1 MIETHGFRTTSAHYA
16 RMGRQECQRIHRA
29 SLEILE
35 RVGVDVHDEKAR
47 DLLVKGG
54 ARADGI
60 RVRLSEYMV
69 ERALSL
75 APKRLTLCNRSGEV
89 AIRAWGYNTYYG
101 GGSDCLNVLDHRTG
115 QRRRP
120 VLQDVKEAVLL
131 QDALPELE
139 FVMSMFLPED
149 VDPSLYDRYQME
161 VMLNHTTKPIVF
173 VTPDFQGTVAA
184 IEMCEVVAG
193 GAEAFQRRPF
203 ATCYIN
209 VTSGLTANAEALQK
223 CMYLA
228 EKGLPLLYIPLN
240 AGGVNSPATTA
251 GCMASMNAGTLLGIV
266 LAQLVREG
274 TPVAVPGWNGGPY
287 NLKTMVGNYV
297 LADEQ
302 GVPTEMGKFY
312 ELPVFGLGGST
323 DSKVLDQQCGME
335 VTLSLM
341 TALLHGANIVHDV
354 GFMDS
359 GLQGSLQ
366 LQVIANDTIGFLRAA
381 TAGVVVDEETL
392 ALDVVEELGPTGDY
406 LGHEHTLRHYR
417 EPFYSTL
424 ADKGTHSQWVER
436 GATAMEERAAR
447 QVDKILEQHQPE
459 PLSAD
464 VQKDLKRII
473 EREQAR
479 FDKKARH
486 GAS

>member
-1 MIETHGFRTTSAHYA
+1 MIETSGSHMSSAHYA
-16 RMGRQECQRIHRA
+16 RMGEQERKKIHMA

-47 DLLVKGG
+47 DILVSGG
-54 ARADGI
+54 ARADGL
-60 RVRLSEYMV
+60 RVRIPEYMV
-69 ERALSL
+69 ARALAT
-75 APKRLTLCNRSGEV
+75 APKRLTLHDRHGRV

-101 GGSDCLNVLDHRTG
+101 GGSDCLNVLDHRSG
-115 QRRRP
+115 KRRRP
-120 VLQDVKEAVLL
+120 LLQDVVDAAVL
-131 QDALPELE
+131 QDALPELD

-149 VDPSLYDRYQME
+149 VDQRIYDRYQME

-173 VTPDFQGTVAA
+173 VTPDFKGCVAA
-184 IEMCEVVAG
+184 VEMCEVVAG
-193 GAEAFQRRPF
+193 SAQAFQQRPF

-209 VTSGLTANAEALQK
+209 VTSGLVANEEALQK

-228 EKGLPLLYIPLN
+228 EKGLPMLYIPLN
-240 AGGVNSPATTA
+240 AGGVNSPVTTA

-266 LAQLVREG
+266 LAQLVRPG
-274 TPVAVPGWNGGPY
+274 VPVAVPGWNGGPY

-302 GVPTEMGKFY
+302 GVPTEMGKYY

-323 DSKVLDQQCGME
+323 DSKLLDQQAGME
-335 VTLSLM
+335 ATLSLM

-366 LQVIANDTIGFLRAA
+366 LQVIADDTLGFLRAM
-381 TAGVVVDEETL
+381 TRGVVVDEETL
-392 ALDVVEELGPTGDY
+392 ALDAIEELGPTGDY
-406 LGHEHTLRHYR
+406 LTSPYTLRHFK
-417 EPFYSTL
+417 EPFYSKL
-424 ADKGTHSQWVER
+424 ADKSTHSQWQQR
-436 GATAMEERAAR
+436 GATTMEERAAR
-447 QVDKILEQHQPE
+447 QVDRILRDHEPE
-459 PLSAD
+459 PLPAD
-464 VQKDLKRII
+464 VQGGIREIV

-479 FDKKARH
+479 IAR
-486 GAS
+486 